1 MSIWGNL
8 VGGFIGFSF
17 AGPIGALIGS
27 VIGGKISSARRGGF
41 QQSFAQSQQIFAI
54 SLVILTAKL
63 AKADGHVSKEE
74 LIAIK
79 QKLKVPDNEI
89 DQVGKIFNKAK
100 EDSLGYEP
108 YAKQIAQI
116 YQNKPAVLD
125 EVINILFYIAE
136 ADGKVSNSELAMI
149 KNIAQIF
156 NLTDIQFE
164 GIKESR
170 KGSDKLNPYIV
181 LGCTSKDDFATI
193 RKKYLQLSKEH
204 HPDALISK
212 GVPKEVIEE
221 KEDGDYLDIGFNGTL
236 GWGSNWGGGGAG
248 NYYANIDVSQ
258 LDITGTG
265 AWELYAHNSAF
276 SVSSFSMDVVLNNL
290 NMPAPATL
298 ALLAVAGFTTRR
310 RRS

>member
-27 VIGGKISSARRGGF
+27 IIGGKISSARRGGF

-63 AKADGHVSKEE
+63 AKADGQVSKEE

-79 QKLKVPDNEI
+79 DKLKIPDHEI

-116 YQNKPAVLD
+116 YRSNPAVLD

-136 ADGKVSNSELAMI
+136 ADGKVSDSELAMI

-170 KGSDKLNPYIV
+170 RGSDKLNPYIV
-181 LGCTSKDDFATI
+181 LGCTSNDDFATI
-193 RKKYLQLSKEH
+193 RKRYLQLSKEH

-221 KEDGDYLDIGFNGTL
+221 SKKKMRAI
-236 GWGSNWGGGGAG
+236 
-248 NYYANIDVSQ
+248 
-258 LDITGTG
+258 
-265 AWELYAHNSAF
+265 NSAF
-276 SVSSFSMDVVLNNL
+276 DKIEKMQ
-290 NMPAPATL
+290 T
-298 ALLAVAGFTTRR
+298 
-310 RRS
+310 

>member
-8 VGGFIGFSF
+8 IGGFIGFSF

-27 VIGGKISSARRGGF
+27 IIGGKISSARRAGF

-89 DQVGKIFNKAK
+89 DQVGKIFNKAT

-108 YAKQIAQI
+108 SATQIAQI

-136 ADGKVSNSELAMI
+136 ADSKVSNSELTMI
-149 KNIAQIF
+149 RNIARTF
-156 NLTDIQFE
+156 GLTDIQFE

-170 KGSDKLNPYIV
+170 KGSDKLNPYVV
-181 LGCTSKDDFATI
+181 LGCTVNDDFATI

-221 KEDGDYLDIGFNGTL
+221 SKKKMRAI
-236 GWGSNWGGGGAG
+236 
-248 NYYANIDVSQ
+248 
-258 LDITGTG
+258 
-265 AWELYAHNSAF
+265 NSAF
-276 SVSSFSMDVVLNNL
+276 DKIEKMQS
-290 NMPAPATL
+290 
-298 ALLAVAGFTTRR
+298 
-310 RRS
+310 

>member
-27 VIGGKISSARRGGF
+27 IIGGKISSARRGGF
-41 QQSFAQSQQIFAI
+41 QQNFAQSQQIFAI

-63 AKADGHVSKEE
+63 AKADGQVSKEE

-79 QKLKVPDNEI
+79 EKLKVPDHEI

-116 YQNKPAVLD
+116 YQNNPAVLD

-136 ADGKVSNSELAMI
+136 SDGKVSNSELAMI

-181 LGCTSKDDFATI
+181 LGCTSNDDFATI
-193 RKKYLQLSKEH
+193 RKRYLQLSKEH

-221 KEDGDYLDIGFNGTL
+221 SKKKMRAI
-236 GWGSNWGGGGAG
+236 
-248 NYYANIDVSQ
+248 
-258 LDITGTG
+258 
-265 AWELYAHNSAF
+265 NSAF
-276 SVSSFSMDVVLNNL
+276 DKIEKMQS
-290 NMPAPATL
+290 
-298 ALLAVAGFTTRR
+298 
-310 RRS
+310 